1 MTRAKQ
7 QNPAAT
13 PTDRRVTTGYVAE
26 MVGMKRPA
34 VRAWLDREE
43 VPVTWIAGRRLYLLS
58 DVDAVLA
65 RNTIKPVAPRGARA

>member
-7 QNPAAT
+7 QNPAAA
-13 PTDRRVTTGYVAE
+13 PTDRRVTTGYIAE

-43 VPVTWIAGRRLYLLS
+43 VPVTWIAGRRLYRLS
-58 DVDAVLA
+58 DVDAVIE
-65 RNTIKPVAPRGARA
+65 RNTIKPVKGARA

>member
-7 QNPAAT
+7 QNPVVA

-65 RNTIKPVAPRGARA
+65 RNTFKPVAPKGGK